1 MEDLLEALEDLVYEN
16 CNKDTLN
23 FDEYEKE
30 YGVDLRD
37 NLNIEGIK
45 VCIDALNKPTRAEA
59 VAELEERVRDTLY
72 AEFTELGQVDLDVVN
87 YIASRITN
95 TILREGE
102 EGKGVSDSEIRF
114 EFFFLFE
121 EFVQRIF
128 VKPNEE

>member
-1 MEDLLEALEDLVYEN
+1 MN
-16 CNKDTLN
+16 NGGTMS
-23 FDEYEKE
+23 
-30 YGVDLRD
+30 
-37 NLNIEGIK
+37 
-45 VCIDALNKPTRAEA
+45 KPTRAEA
-59 VAELEERVRDTLY
+59 IAEQEQLVFDILNE
-72 AEFTELGQVDLDVVN
+72 EFTELGQVDLDVVN

-128 VKPNEE
+128 VKPNEEE

>member
-1 MEDLLEALEDLVYEN
+1 MS
-16 CNKDTLN
+16 
-23 FDEYEKE
+23 
-30 YGVDLRD
+30 
-37 NLNIEGIK
+37 
-45 VCIDALNKPTRAEA
+45 KPTREEA

-72 AEFTELGQVDLDVVN
+72 AEFAELGQVDLDVVN

-128 VKPNEE
+128 VKPNEEIAE